1 MKTPA
6 HEAETGTPAAELSE
20 APVGLGPESTGP
32 SAQQLALG
40 EIRQHL
46 TDWMS
51 HEPGAR
57 RGRDAEELHQLR
69 VAVRR
74 IDATLGVFKHQI
86 PVRLS
91 HARKTA
97 KGVLR
102 GLGAARD
109 FDVQL
114 AELRHYCA
122 KLPAEERAAAAP
134 LKARLEEGRMRARTR
149 MLGMLDSEATRHWLE
164 TLNLASADFAATAA
178 PDAPPAVAVMP
189 QRVRA
194 RFRKLKKAVRS
205 LDAAS
210 ALADY
215 HPVRRRAKQ
224 LRYAIEC
231 GTSLFGKPAEEM
243 LKALRRLQN
252 ELGAHQDAA
261 MSKSRLAELAAS
273 GADLPPATLF
283 LMGRIAEHQAA
294 ETQQAHKTLAR
305 AWRKVSGRRWKALR
319 ARMQELSASPEREAA
334 PSTAGLTVGP
344 GTHPQPSP
352 EPEEALQPPASGPR
366 ALRH

>member
-6 HEAETGTPAAELSE
+6 QEAETGAAAELSAE
-20 APVGLGPESTGP
+20 PGGRGAASAGP
-32 SAQQLALG
+32 SAQQLALA
-40 EIRQHL
+40 ELRQHL
-46 TDWMS
+46 TDWIT
-51 HEPGAR
+51 HEPGVR
-57 RGRDAEELHQLR
+57 RGRDPEELHQLR

-86 PVRLS
+86 PARLV

-122 KLPAEERAAAAP
+122 ELPAEERAAAAP
-134 LKARLEEGRMRARTR
+134 LKAWLEEARLAARTR

-164 TLNLASADFAATAA
+164 TLNLASASFAAAT
-178 PDAPPAVAVMP
+178 DPPAVQAVAVIP
-189 QRVRA
+189 QRVRG
-194 RFRKLKKAVRS
+194 RFRKLKRAVGR
-205 LDAAS
+205 LDARS
-210 ALADY
+210 TLAD
-215 HPVRRRAKQ
+215 HHAVRRRAKQ

-231 GTSLFGKPAEEM
+231 GASLFGKPAEDM

-252 ELGAHQDAA
+252 ELGAHQDAD
-261 MSKSRLAELAAS
+261 MSKTRLAELAAS

-283 LMGRIAEHQAA
+283 LMGRIAEHHLTETRQARKSL
-294 ETQQAHKTLAR
+294 ER
-305 AWRKVSGRRWKALR
+305 AWRKVGGRRWKSLR
-319 ARMQELSASPEREAA
+319 ARMEELSTTALALTSTRAGEPMVGADSP
-334 PSTAGLTVGP
+334 PLPGP
-344 GTHPQPSP
+344 KLEDALPSP
-352 EPEEALQPPASGPR
+352 PGPR